1 VVEPA
6 GECRPEWEIL
16 DELARRMGLGGA
28 YSNAAQRWLAKTV
41 GLRIKPRQMADL
53 LLRTG
58 KAGDWFGLRRKGWS
72 WKKLAA
78 QAPHGVVLHE
88 DLPLRPLKGRLQHPD
103 KKIHL
108 ADPKVIAEIARLE
121 QEVMVDIDRP
131 YRLIG
136 LREVRSHNS
145 WMHNSAK
152 LMPQSRQLLLRI
164 HPADAEALGL
174 AEGDEARITS
184 TGGEITVPVTL
195 TDEMIQGT
203 VALPHGWGHNGSWQR
218 ANAAGGATSN
228 FLASSRVEDVEALS
242 GSTVLNGIPVR
253 IEPVSPRRADA
264 VPLAEPAAAS

>member
-1 VVEPA
+1 
-6 GECRPEWEIL
+6 
-16 DELARRMGLGGA
+16 
-28 YSNAAQRWLAKTV
+28 V

-58 KAGDWFGLRRKGWS
+58 KAGDWFGLRRSGWS

-108 ADPKVIAEIARLE
+108 ADTKVMAEISRLE
-121 QEVMVDIDRP
+121 QEEALDLDHP
-131 YRLIG
+131 FRLIG
-136 LREVRSHNS
+136 MREVRSHNS
-145 WMHNSAK
+145 WMHNAKK
-152 LMPQSRQLLLRI
+152 LMPDSRRLLLRI

-184 TGGEITVPVTL
+184 TAGEVVVPITI
-195 TDEMIQGT
+195 TDEMIRGT
-203 VALPHGWGHNGSWQR
+203 VALPHGWGHDGSWQR

-228 FLASSRVEDVEALS
+228 FLASSRPEDVEALS

-253 IEPVSPRRADA
+253 IEPAAVRHSGA
-264 VPLAEPAAAS
+264 VPEAEKIAG